1 MAKGIRLQTQPRSLS
16 LALCPDNAQLD
27 IFRFDLLVSDYDE
40 AIDYYTE
47 VLGLDLLED
56 TDLGSGK
63 RWVRVAPAGSSCSL
77 LLAKAKNENQ
87 AQYIGNQSGGRV
99 FLFMRTD
106 DFQSVFQKYRDKK
119 VRFVEEPR
127 DEEYG
132 RVVVFEDLY
141 GNLWDLIGYK
151 ES

>member
-1 MAKGIRLQTQPRSLS
+1 M
-16 LALCPDNAQLD
+16 PDNVQLD
-27 IFRFDLLVSDYDE
+27 IFQFALLAPDYDE

-47 VLGLDLLED
+47 VLGFDLLED

-63 RWVRVAPAGSSCSL
+63 RWVRVAPTGSSCSL
-77 LLAKAKNENQ
+77 LLAKAKNEDQ
-87 AQYIGNQSGGRV
+87 ARYIGNQSGGRV

-106 DFQSVFQKYRDKK
+106 DFQSVYQKYRERK

-141 GNLWDLIGYK
+141 GNLWDLIGNR
-151 ES
+151 ET